1 MQDVFL
7 SVEAHITLYTLLCLG
22 GSDIVST
29 PQIVAGVIQI
39 ILALAVTVI
48 VMMQEGN
55 ERGLGAI
62 SGGADTFFS
71 KNSAATP
78 QARLRKNTIWL
89 GIAFILATI
98 VLYILVSVA

>member
-7 SVEAHITLYTLLCLG
+7 SLEVHITLFG

-98 VLYILVSVA
+98 VLYVLVSVA

>member
-1 MQDVFL
+1 M
-7 SVEAHITLYTLLCLG
+7 
-22 GSDIVST
+22 ST

-39 ILALAVTVI
+39 ILALAV
-48 VMMQEGN
+48 
-55 ERGLGAI
+55 
-62 SGGADTFFS
+62 TFFS

>member
-1 MQDVFL
+1 MEAEAAEIAERADV
-7 SVEAHITLYTLLCLG
+7 
-22 GSDIVST
+22 
-29 PQIVAGVIQI
+29 
-39 ILALAVTVI
+39 LAVNQDPACRQPYI
-48 VMMQEGN
+48 
-55 ERGLGAI
+55 I